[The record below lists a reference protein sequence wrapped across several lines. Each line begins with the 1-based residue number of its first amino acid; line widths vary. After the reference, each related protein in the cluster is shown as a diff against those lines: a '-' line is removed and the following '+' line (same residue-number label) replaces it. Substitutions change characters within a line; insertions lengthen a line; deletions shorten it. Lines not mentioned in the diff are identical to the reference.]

1 MLLTKERKT
10 SILRE
15 AYEENKTFHENISFD
30 EFLEYYNERKSF
42 STMESLENYIR
53 LRIKKRKERED
64 AERFDDMFDYHLHY
78 SD

>member
-1 MLLTKERKT
+1 MVLTKERKT

-15 AYEENKTFHENISFD
+15 AYEENPAFKNLTFD
-30 EFLEYYNERKSF
+30 EFLEYYSEWKCY

-53 LRIKKRKERED
+53 LRIKKSQLN
-64 AERFDDMFDYHLHY
+64 DDLVY

>member
-1 MLLTKERKT
+1 MVLTKERKT

-15 AYEENKTFHENISFD
+15 AYEENEAFKDLTFQ
-30 EFLEYYNERKSF
+30 EFLEYYEEWKSF

-53 LRIKKRKERED
+53 LRTKKSKLSED
-64 AERFDDMFDYHLHY
+64 LVY

>member
-1 MLLTKERKT
+1 MVLTKERKT

-15 AYEENKTFHENISFD
+15 AYEENKAFNQLTFE
-30 EFLEYYNERKSF
+30 EFLDYYDEWKSF

-53 LRIKKRKERED
+53 LRIKKNELNED
-64 AERFDDMFDYHLHY
+64 LVY

>member
-15 AYEENKTFHENISFD
+15 AYEENKLFSNLTFE
-30 EFLEYYNERKSF
+30 EFLEYYDEWKSF

-53 LRIKKRKERED
+53 LRVKKKQLEND
-64 AERFDDMFDYHLHY
+64 LVY

>member
-1 MLLTKERKT
+1 MKMVLTKERKT

-15 AYEENKTFHENISFD
+15 AYEENEAFKDLTFQ
-30 EFLEYYNERKSF
+30 EFLEYYEEWKSF

-53 LRIKKRKERED
+53 LRTKKSKLSED
-64 AERFDDMFDYHLHY
+64 LVY

>member
-1 MLLTKERKT
+1 MVLTKERKT

-15 AYEENKTFHENISFD
+15 AYEENKFFSNLTFE
-30 EFLEYYNERKSF
+30 EFLEYYDEWKSF

-53 LRIKKRKERED
+53 LRVKKKQLEND
-64 AERFDDMFDYHLHY
+64 LVY

>member
-1 MLLTKERKT
+1 MVLTKERKT

-15 AYEENKTFHENISFD
+15 AYEENKLFSNLTFE
-30 EFLEYYNERKSF
+30 EFLEYYDEWKSF

-53 LRIKKRKERED
+53 LRVKKKQLEND
-64 AERFDDMFDYHLHY
+64 LVY